1 MYVCF
6 RTQLAMKGRVNSWL
20 NRGKLILQEWEV
32 KIKRLEIWLLVL
44 KVMTQQ
50 QELWVKD
57 KVHCLTI
64 LSTLDFELRKKSA
77 SSETLS
83 VLPFFRNDS
92 TVLMV
97 NLTRSLYGDPTLEL
111 AYISRNILFFIFP
124 QSLYEVP
131 IYSLSK
137 MRI

>member
-1 MYVCF
+1 
-6 RTQLAMKGRVNSWL
+6 MKGRVNSWL

-32 KIKRLEIWLLVL
+32 KIKRLEIWLLVR
-44 KVMTQQ
+44 KVMTHKF
-50 QELWVKD
+50 WVKD
-57 KVHCLTI
+57 KVHCLAI
-64 LSTLDFELRKKSA
+64 LSALGFDLREKST
-77 SSETLS
+77 SSETIS
-83 VLPFFRNDS
+83 VLPYIRNDS
-92 TVLMV
+92 TVLMA

>member
-1 MYVCF
+1 
-6 RTQLAMKGRVNSWL
+6 MKGRVNSWL
-20 NRGKLILQEWEV
+20 NKGKLMMQEWEV
-32 KIKRLEIWLLVL
+32 KIQRLEIWLLVR
-44 KVMTQQ
+44 KVMTHKF
-50 QELWVKD
+50 WVKD
-57 KVHCLTI
+57 KVHCLAI
-64 LSTLDFELRKKSA
+64 LSALGFDLREKST
-77 SSETLS
+77 SSETIS
-83 VLPFFRNDS
+83 VLPYFRNDS

-137 MRI
+137 RRT

>member
-20 NRGKLILQEWEV
+20 NKGKLMMQEWEV
-32 KIKRLEIWLLVL
+32 KIQRLEIWLLVR
-44 KVMTQQ
+44 KVMTHKF
-50 QELWVKD
+50 WVKD
-57 KVHCLTI
+57 KVHCLAI
-64 LSTLDFELRKKSA
+64 LSALGFDLREKST
-77 SSETLS
+77 SSETIS
-83 VLPFFRNDS
+83 VLPYIKNDS
-92 TVLMV
+92 TVLMA
-97 NLTRSLYGDPTLEL
+97 NLTRSLYSDPTLEL
-111 AYISRNILFFIFP
+111 AYVLRNILFFIFP

>member
-20 NRGKLILQEWEV
+20 NKGKLMMQEWEV
-32 KIKRLEIWLLVL
+32 KIQRLEIWLLVR
-44 KVMTQQ
+44 KVMTHKF
-50 QELWVKD
+50 WVKD
-57 KVHCLTI
+57 KVHCLAI
-64 LSTLDFELRKKSA
+64 LSALGFDLREKST
-77 SSETLS
+77 SSETIS
-83 VLPFFRNDS
+83 VLPYIRNDS
-92 TVLMV
+92 TVLMA
-97 NLTRSLYGDPTLEL
+97 NLTRSLYSDPTLEL
-111 AYISRNILFFIFP
+111 AYVLRNILFFIFP

>member
-1 MYVCF
+1 
-6 RTQLAMKGRVNSWL
+6 MKGRVNSWL

-32 KIKRLEIWLLVL
+32 KIQRLEIWLLVL

-64 LSTLDFELRKKSA
+64 LSTLDFDLREKSA

-83 VLPFFRNDS
+83 VLPYFRNGS
-92 TVLMV
+92 TILMA
-97 NLTRSLYGDPTLEL
+97 NLTPSPYGDPTLEL